1 MSYKEKNFQTEF
13 KTQNKI
19 FGIFELKLCK
29 GTSLAFSVVADHQK
43 KALLDISSGGDS
55 NGLYHKISDSPIFAG
70 HKTRFTKPKPFD
82 CFNLIGIDAYVV
94 IMFYTLRKKKNVYY
108 IFIDDFIDLEKEA
121 DRKSITEGM
130 AAKTAMHSFS
140 YLKNRR

>member
-1 MSYKEKNFQTEF
+1 MAYKEKNFQTEF

-29 GTSLAFSVVADHQK
+29 GTSLPFSAVADHQI
-43 KALLDISSGGDS
+43 KALLDVSSGE
-55 NGLYHKISDSPIFAG
+55 GLYHKISDSPIFAG

-82 CFNLIGIDAYVV
+82 CFNLVGMDAYIV

-108 IFIDDFIDLEKEA
+108 IFIDKFIDMENQAK
-121 DRKSITEGM
+121 RKSITEEM
-130 AAKTAMHSFS
+130 AATAAIDRKS
-140 YLKNRR
+140 YLKRGN